1 MRTSNQERGGS
12 LVESALTLLA
22 LFTLLFAI
30 AEFSRAYHMYQ
41 VLVNAARE
49 GSRFAVAPDPATAV
63 LPSTTAIQERVQ
75 LFLTSGGIRNPTVT
89 VDAAKE
95 MQVNGINTRFTEI
108 EVAAPFDPFFF
119 PFDTVTISA
128 RAEMRNETN

>member
-1 MRTSNQERGGS
+1 MSNQERGGS

>member
-1 MRTSNQERGGS
+1 
-12 LVESALTLLA
+12 VESALTLLA